1 MFVPRFKSYRYT
13 VIYKWRLDLVR
24 MYDRDR
30 KGSDCWIICCWGEF
44 TFGNILRWISKIN
57 RLYCIEPICRN
68 FCARRL
74 GRSCTAPKYT
84 ERQGERCVESNS
96 GVVFWYESN
105 HLTDVVVTQKLCSR
119 LFSRLFI
126 LKLFDTVRKHCFYYL
141 VLRPPCRCF
150 ATLGRC
156 ASLNV
161 RFFEC
166 VKLSNTNGLL
176 AVNLGVKR
184 RAVIGSMPL
193 RRFLLAATPTCL
205 CPVSSS
211 MVISLSNIFTLL

>member
-1 MFVPRFKSYRYT
+1 MSEFLRTETRPELYSAKVHWKTR
-13 VIYKWRLDLVR
+13 WA
-24 MYDRDR
+24 
-30 KGSDCWIICCWGEF
+30 ICGVKLRCC
-44 TFGNILRWISKIN
+44 IL
-57 RLYCIEPICRN
+57 
-68 FCARRL
+68 
-74 GRSCTAPKYT
+74 
-84 ERQGERCVESNS
+84 
-96 GVVFWYESN
+96 YESN